1 MTNEKSILFS
11 GGSFDGMLFPL
22 RYLEEIPQVVE
33 RGYRMLRML
42 DPNDCLTYTYCLGK
56 GNVARFVGTAN
67 DHAVLTGQARSVDKA
82 ESEGLI
88 DKQTADFMR
97 DWAQKVAQETED
109 SIEVDSF
116 LDSIRKEW
124 L

>member
-1 MTNEKSILFS
+1 VTNEKSILFS
-11 GGSFDGMLFPL
+11 GGAFDGMLFPL

-33 RGYRMLRML
+33 AGYRMLRML
-42 DPNDCLTYTYCLGK
+42 HPEDCLTYTYCLGK

-67 DHAVLTGQARSVDKA
+67 DHAVLTGAANMNLQNEAANA
-82 ESEGLI
+82 EWVAHQEMMKPLQKLI
-88 DKQTADFMR
+88 DSR
-97 DWAQKVAQETED
+97 
-109 SIEVDSF
+109 EVDSF